1 MTEGKNK
8 TRDFGNIYRLI
19 YEKKQCSRQQIAEE
33 LNISLPTI
41 THNLA
46 LLKDEGLIYTSGT
59 FSSTGGRKANI
70 YRCVPDARYALGIDI
85 TRNHLSIVLIN
96 LDLDIIDS
104 ERTRC
109 RFEDT
114 SLYYDNLQEKVEQ
127 FLNKQSLD
135 KDKLLGIGI
144 SLPAIIESDQKTIFY
159 ATVISLLGNFYE
171 RISSC
176 FSYPYLLFNDASS
189 AGLAESW
196 HSNSDKPMLYLSLSS
211 SVGGAFMVG
220 GKIFPGTHSHSS
232 EFGHMCIVPHGKR
245 CYCGCYGC
253 LDAYCS
259 AKVLSDFTGGNLM
272 EFFKE
277 LSSGNPG
284 YRRVFDDYLDYLA
297 IAVNNLR
304 MCYDCDVI
312 IGGTVGSFMSDYIKD
327 LRRKAIKLNPFEKN
341 GDYILCCHYRTEASA
356 VGAAA
361 HYIDQFIEGM

>member
-1 MTEGKNK
+1 MSEENIK

-33 LNISLPTI
+33 LGISLPTI

-46 LLKDEGLIYTSGT
+46 LLKEQELIYTSGT
-59 FSSTGGRKANI
+59 FNSTGGRKANMF
-70 YRCVPDARYALGIDI
+70 RCVPNARYALGIDI

-96 LDLDIIDS
+96 LNLDIIDS

-109 RFEDT
+109 AFEDT
-114 SLYYDNLQEKVEQ
+114 SAYYENLQKKVEQ
-127 FLNKQSLD
+127 FLNNQNLD
-135 KDKLLGIGI
+135 TDRLLGIGI
-144 SLPAIIESDQKTIFY
+144 SLPAIIESDQKTVFY

-176 FSYPYLLFNDASS
+176 FPYPYLLFNDASS

-196 HSNSDKPMLYLSLSS
+196 HANFDRPMLYLSLSN
-211 SVGGAFMVG
+211 SVGGAFLNN
-220 GKIFPGTHSHSS
+220 GKIFPGANSHSS
-232 EFGHMCIVPHGKR
+232 EFGHMCIVPHGKK

-253 LDAYCS
+253 LDAYCC
-259 AKVLSDFTGGNLM
+259 AKVLSDFTGGNLA

-312 IGGTVGSFMSDYIKD
+312 IGGTVGSFMSDYLKD
-327 LRRKAIKLNPFEKN
+327 LRQKAIKLNPFEKSGN
-341 GDYILCCHYRTEASA
+341 YILCCHYRTEASA

-361 HYIDQFIEGM
+361 HYVDKFIKGM